1 MAGRCFQL
9 EVYLDQIHLVLS
21 GSLEFHLL
29 GQCFDLGTFSIKNTP
44 SSNPHF
50 HPPVSPCLYPLCSL
64 LLSAPLPTSPFS
76 FFPLAS
82 FHIFIS
88 WMILWNYYLV
98 SSLKS
103 ACTLMCVCVCSTC
116 VCICVDMYARVCIY
130 VECVSVCMF
139 CVCVHVW
146 SACVWSTCLCVCMCG
161 VCVHVYACVHAC
173 AVHVCVHMC
182 VHSFRH

>member
-9 EVYLDQIHLVLS
+9 EVYLDQTHLVLS

-50 HPPVSPCLYPLCSL
+50 HPPVSPCLYPSCSL
-64 LLSAPLPTSPFS
+64 LLSVPLPTSPFS

-98 SSLKS
+98 SIRES
-103 ACTLMCVCVCSTC
+103 ACVLMCASVYSTC
-116 VCICVDMYARVCIY
+116 VCTCVDMYARVY
-130 VECVSVCMF
+130 ACMWSAYLSMDVLCMCA
-139 CVCVHVW
+139 CVCVEYMFVCACVCGVHVRVYACMCVC
-146 SACVWSTCLCVCMCG
+146 SACVC
-161 VCVHVYACVHAC
+161 ACVRAFLQH
-173 AVHVCVHMC
+173 
-182 VHSFRH
+182 